1 MSTPITDARAL
12 ELHIKHITSAGQ
24 RPASIVARR
33 GTIQRLAR
41 HLDPAGENPR
51 AVIEATAIDLA
62 EWQASNAHLSAKS
75 VACYVSHVQE
85 YYKWLVRP
93 MRVVAESPADEL
105 LKPIVRRRLPRPI
118 PEPDLR
124 VALDACTDEQLYA
137 WLVLGSY
144 AGLRAGDMADLRADD
159 LLVDREM
166 PMLRVRGKGDNEN
179 LVVIGREV
187 VLALAP
193 FLDRRGPLFVDEVGR
208 RVSGKRVSVAVNKYL
223 ARLGLPYTCHQLRH
237 RYGTKLY
244 ELTRDIRFTQK
255 QMRHATVS
263 STEGYVQVPT
273 DQGVQAAEALD
284 RELRPNALRPQFR
297 PATTRGHLRSIGGGA
312 S

>member
-1 MSTPITDARAL
+1 MNATLTDAAAL
-12 ELHIKHITSAGQ
+12 DLHVKQITSAGQ
-24 RPASIVARR
+24 RPASVRARR
-33 GTIQRLAR
+33 DQIRRLAR
-41 HLDPAGENPR
+41 HLDPAGDNPR
-51 AVIEATAIDLA
+51 AVIEATAADLA

-75 VACYVSHVQE
+75 ISCYVTHVRE
-85 YYKWLVRP
+85 FYRWLVRP
-93 MRVVAESPADEL
+93 MRVLAESPAEEL

-118 PEPDLR
+118 SEEDLR
-124 VALDACTDEQLYA
+124 VALDACTDDRLYA
-137 WLVLGSY
+137 WLVLGGY
-144 AGLRAGDMADLRADD
+144 AGLRAGDMADVRADD
-159 LLVDREM
+159 LITDREV

-179 LVVIGREV
+179 LVIVGHEVIR
-187 VLALAP
+187 ALVP
-193 FLDRRGPLFVDEVGR
+193 FLGKRGPLFVDQAGQRATGR
-208 RVSGKRVSVAVNKYL
+208 SISVAVNKHL

-255 QMRHATVS
+255 QMRHATVA

-284 RELRPNALRPQFR
+284 RELRPNARRPESR
-297 PATTRGHLRSIGGGA
+297 PATRGHLRSVGGA